1 MSNTDELVFPYCV
14 ICEVNTSNVAFSCG
28 HITTCDK
35 CAFCISFCAEC
46 STIAGERLR
55 VTYNGQLRALVIEKL
70 EHPRPQQ

>member
-1 MSNTDELVFPYCV
+1 MSNTDGINFPYCV
-14 ICEVNTSNVAFSCG
+14 IREVNTTNVAFSCG

-35 CAFCISFCAEC
+35 CAYCISFCAEC

-70 EHPRPQQ
+70 EQPQTRQ